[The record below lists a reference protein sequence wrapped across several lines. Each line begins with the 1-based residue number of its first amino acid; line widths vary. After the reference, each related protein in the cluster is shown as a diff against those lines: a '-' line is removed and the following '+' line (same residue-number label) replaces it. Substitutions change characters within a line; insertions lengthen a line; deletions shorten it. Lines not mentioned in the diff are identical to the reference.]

1 MPLRFPIVP
10 MKASLGSLPPESED
24 DRWAYEIKWDGY
36 RTIAFVDDGR
46 VRLQSTKGLDATQTY
61 PEIGELPGSV
71 NAPSAILDG
80 ELVVLDPTGRASFE
94 MLQRHEVQATYYV
107 FDVLQIDGR
116 DTISLPYEQRRALV
130 ADLVDPSPNW
140 SVPAHRIGDGA
151 ALLQATFERGLE
163 GVMAKRLGS
172 TYAPGT
178 RTPNWRKVK
187 NRYRLEVQ
195 IGGFTPGSGNRT
207 GTFGALLVG
216 IPQEDGTLRFAGGV
230 GTGFNH
236 ARLESMTKQLRALK
250 IDHCPFSTIPPRSY
264 TRGGVTWVQPTLTA
278 TIELTELTNEGYV
291 RQASFIEL
299 T

>member
-1 MPLRFPIVP
+1 MALKFPIVP

-36 RTIAFVDDGR
+36 RTIAFVDNGA
-46 VRLQSTKGLDATQTY
+46 VRLQSTKGLDATRTY
-61 PEIGELPGSV
+61 PEIGGLPEAV

-107 FDVLQIDGR
+107 FDVLQIDGK

-151 ALLQATFERGLE
+151 ALLQATFDRGLE

-172 TYAPGT
+172 IWEPGK
-178 RTPNWRKVK
+178 RVPYWRKVK
-187 NRYRLEVQ
+187 NRYRLDVV
-195 IGGFTPGSGNRT
+195 IGGFTPGTGNR
-207 GTFGALLVG
+207 
-216 IPQEDGTLRFAGGV
+216 DGTLRFAGGV

-236 ARLESMTKQLRALK
+236 KLLESMTKQMRALK
-250 IDHCPFSTIPPRSY
+250 SDHCPFSTIPPRSY
-264 TRGGVTWVQPTLTA
+264 TRAGVTWVKPTLTA

-291 RQASFIEL
+291 RQAAFIHL
-299 T
+299 K